1 MSRTEASHCIIA
13 AQAPVRERSLMGK
26 ISAEMIHGR
35 PLPPND
41 QLGEGQRHDDAVGN
55 ASIRRIKEQE

>member
-1 MSRTEASHCIIA
+1 MA

-41 QLGEGQRHDDAVGN
+41 QLGEGQRHDNTGANV
-55 ASIRRIKEQE
+55 SFRRIKEQEQGSV

>member
-1 MSRTEASHCIIA
+1 MA

-41 QLGEGQRHDDAVGN
+41 QLGEGQRHDNVGGECIVQ
-55 ASIRRIKEQE
+55 ADQGAGAR